1 MPRGIQD
8 RVLAE
13 EGGMATET
21 LGQRIKR
28 LRERAG
34 LSQAGAAAAAGVPV
48 ATLRNWEYDRR
59 VPLLTAAAELAEALG
74 VELGE
79 LAKGEAIPDSATRKG
94 PTGPQQAGHGGQ
106 GSSTP
111 NAKKRPPRGTAGGR
125 KGTGR
130 KGG

>member
-59 VPLLTAAAELAEALG
+59 VPLLTAAAALAE
-74 VELGE
+74 
-79 LAKGEAIPDSATRKG
+79 
-94 PTGPQQAGHGGQ
+94 AGHGGQ